1 MARRFSIQLHR
12 AARGVTAALCLT
24 LLACGGGG
32 DALGPHAPGG
42 DNPDKPGNPGT
53 PGIPDPGTPQIP
65 DNPNPAPP
73 VAGGYTLGLIN
84 QSTPGQNVLLANPDG
99 NVIGLYR
106 FLEVSSLVLDPLGD
120 YTLTLLYVD
129 DTHSYSIEDHGGW
142 KGGNQAPD
150 GTIELSFKSQSF
162 NDEFPGITRNGRLEI
177 QYDVDGDG
185 NIDTLFGFERTGQ

>member
-1 MARRFSIQLHR
+1 MARRFSSQLRR
-12 AARGVTAALCLT
+12 AAHGVTTALCLT

-32 DALGPHAPGG
+32 DALAPHGPGA
-42 DNPDKPGNPGT
+42 DNPDEPGSPGT

-84 QSTPGQNVLLANPDG
+84 QSTPGQNVMLANPNG
-99 NVIGLYR
+99 GVIGLYR
-106 FLEVSSLVLDPLGD
+106 FLEVSSLVLDPLGS

-129 DTHSYSIEDHGGW
+129 DTHSYSLEDKGGW
-142 KGGNQAPD
+142 KGNTGPD
-150 GTIELSFKSQSF
+150 GIELSFKSETF
-162 NDEFPGITRNGRLEI
+162 GDAFPGLARNGRLEI
-177 QYDVDGDG
+177 QYDVDGDE